1 MTAEQLAFPALA
13 IFKDTTVSYRTLE
26 SLTTTTAAALR
37 GGFFNGLRIIDS
49 NGVEAVV
56 RSATKLG
63 GVGLFWG
70 FNVFLNQRI
79 RVALILESPTET
91 LTTDQVRQ
99 IVLRDFRNWHGW
111 ESREDFDQLKD
122 AVKNA
127 STVGEILQLV
137 SEP

>member
-1 MTAEQLAFPALA
+1 MNAEQLAFPVLG
-13 IFKDTTVSYRTLE
+13 IFKDTTASYRTFD
-26 SLTTTTAAALR
+26 SLTVTTSAALR

-56 RSATKLG
+56 RSATRLG

-79 RVALILESPTET
+79 RVALELESTGKT
-91 LTTDQVRQ
+91 LITGQVRQ

-122 AVKNA
+122 AVQKA
-127 STVGEILQLV
+127 SSVGEILRLV
-137 SEP
+137 SG